1 MGGWTAK
8 PQLGLSNA
16 LGAPVC
22 NFLEKPKDRTLKH
35 AKRNPRGGSFLQLFR
50 WLSLGVSRNI
60 ARPSGLY
67 YRLSWAEVLLLY
79 SLLEKMFVGLVP
91 HTVWVPRTYTSHF
104 YPVAAKS
111 LPRVSQGLGF
121 KSFPSRWPRTK
132 RLPWMTRRQS
142 WERSW
147 WRLRF
152 PNAEMSQCSWGYEY
166 QRLTVFI
173 GIFLDF
179 KKVASMNYKPFK
191 VCRFDPVNPG
201 VSQKAIHWS
210 DGSPRFWF

>member
-35 AKRNPRGGSFLQLFR
+35 AKRNPWGGSFLQLFR

-104 YPVAAKS
+104 YPVAANLCPEFLKALAS
-111 LPRVSQGLGF
+111 RASHRDDQGQKGCLGWQEGKVGKGHGEDHDF
-121 KSFPSRWPRTK
+121 QTRKCLSVPGAMNTNGWQFSSAFFWILK
-132 RLPWMTRRQS
+132 R
-142 WERSW
+142 
-147 WRLRF
+147 
-152 PNAEMSQCSWGYEY
+152 
-166 QRLTVFI
+166 
-173 GIFLDF
+173 
-179 KKVASMNYKPFK
+179 
-191 VCRFDPVNPG
+191 
-201 VSQKAIHWS
+201 
-210 DGSPRFWF
+210 